1 MEYVDIK
8 LPSGEVENVE
18 IITYFKMLST
28 GKNYLFYT
36 KNEVVENN
44 LIKMYVTE
52 IISEGTNFN
61 VSDKMSD
68 EEWISLKNIMKSIL
82 TGSND
87 INIKYLEIGD
97 S

>member
-8 LPSGEVENVE
+8 LPSGEVINVE
-18 IITYFKMLST
+18 LITYFKVLST

-36 KNEVVENN
+36 KNEAVENN

-52 IISEGTNFN
+52 ILPEGNVFN
-61 VSDKMSD
+61 VTDKMSD
-68 EEWISLKNIMKSIL
+68 EEWTNLKNIMKSIL
-82 TGSND
+82 TGSNNE
-87 INIKYLEIGD
+87 NIKYLEVGE

>member
-1 MEYVDIK
+1 MEYIDIK
-8 LPSGEVENVE
+8 LPSGEVINVE
-18 IITYFKMLST
+18 LISYFKIIST

-52 IISEGTNFN
+52 IIPAGTVFN

-68 EEWISLKNIMKSIL
+68 EEWTGLKNIMKSIL
-82 TGSND
+82 TGSNNED
-87 INIKYLEIGD
+87 IIYLEIGE